1 MNLRKIIRCI
11 TTIFLYISLPI
22 YGAPVEFKRKLS
34 CKVVGIRDGDSLIC
48 LHENKQIEVR
58 LAYIDAPETH
68 QAYANQAK
76 QTLSQLVFKKIVTLH
91 GIGYDKYQRLLA
103 VVYDER
109 KENVNL
115 RLVKQGMA
123 WAYQQTQ
130 PLYQT
135 AQQEAQYYKIGLW
148 QDKSPIN
155 PADWR
160 ANKRSNADKN
170 LQKFPQNRP
179 LVTVNCQVK
188 LSCNKI
194 GDYEAAKH
202 YFKQCGWKE
211 LDGNND
217 GIPCNKL
224 YRQAQKQ

>member
-48 LHENKQIEVR
+48 LHENEQIEVR
-58 LAYIDAPETH
+58 LAYIDAPEMH

-76 QTLSQLVFKKIVTLH
+76 QALSQLVFKKVVTLE
-91 GIGYDKYQRLLA
+91 GLGYDQYQRLLA
-103 VVYDER
+103 VIYDEQR
-109 KENVNL
+109 ENINL

-130 PLYQT
+130 PLYQA
-135 AQQEAQYYKIGLW
+135 AQQAAQYQQVGLW
-148 QDKSPIN
+148 QDKYPIN

-160 ANKRSNADKN
+160 ANKRSDFDNN
-170 LQKFPQNRP
+170 LQHFPQNRP
-179 LVTVNCQVK
+179 LVKVNCHIK

-194 GDYEAAKH
+194 GDYQTAKR